1 MLNQAEVLRYV
12 KDNMAFPFHTIE
24 WDDEKILQ
32 YTDDNTRKEFSYY
45 IPQAQQIMPLN
56 TTLAANKVP
65 GVQNKFYMTEPCGL
79 EIYNVVEVYFSG
91 SEYYVY
97 GHPPLGPM
105 SQGEVADWAFAVES
119 SMTTKQFGTFDYTFE
134 FTHPNILRISPVTSG
149 DVGTVLVEYE
159 REQPSDLS
167 GIPNDLHMD
176 YKKLAL
182 ADVMIAV
189 GRIRKRYGGGNL
201 RTPFGEIPLESDIHD
216 EGKEIKRDLI
226 EKLERLYIPN
236 IHFDHG

>member
-12 KDNMAFPFHTIE
+12 KDNMAFPFQTIE

-32 YTDDNTRKEFSYY
+32 YVDDNTRKEFSYY
-45 IPQAQQIMPLN
+45 HPQDNQFLPLN
-56 TTLAANKVP
+56 TDLASNIVP
-65 GVQNKFYMTEPCGL
+65 GHQNRYYMTEPCGL
-79 EIYNVVEVYFSG
+79 EIYNVVEMYMNG

-105 SQGEVADWAFAVES
+105 SHGEIQNWAAATE
-119 SMTTKQFGTFDYTFE
+119 MALTTKQFGTFDYTFE
-134 FTHPNILRISPVTSG
+134 FTHPNIIRISPVTAG
-149 DVGTVLVEYE
+149 TLGTVILEYE

-167 GIPNDLHMD
+167 GIRNDLHM
-176 YKKLAL
+176 YFKKMAL

-201 RTPFGEIPLESDIHD
+201 KTPFGEIPLESDILE
-216 EGKEIKRDLI
+216 EGKEMKREVL
-226 EKLERLYIPN
+226 EVLERLYIPN